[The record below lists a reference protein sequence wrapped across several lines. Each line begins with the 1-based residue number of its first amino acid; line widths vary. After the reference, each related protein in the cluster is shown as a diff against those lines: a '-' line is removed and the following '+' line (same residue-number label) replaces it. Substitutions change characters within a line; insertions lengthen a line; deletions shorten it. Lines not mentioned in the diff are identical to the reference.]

1 LENLTLLPET
11 IRKCNE
17 NLGDAGRIIVRY
29 SGTENKIRLLAEA
42 EKQDAVEWS
51 LRQLTRAVEEEIG
64 IIEEV

>member
-1 LENLTLLPET
+1 
-11 IRKCNE
+11 
-17 NLGDAGRIIVRY
+17 LGDAGRIIVRY

-64 IIEEV
+64 IIEEA